1 MLSALRMTEEGS
13 MELRCH
19 CRQRQHEK
27 AQKGS
32 RKMPAFLDPY
42 LMRA

>member
-19 CRQRQHEK
+19 CRRREHEK
-27 AQKGS
+27 RKKGQE
-32 RKMPAFLDPY
+32 KCQYFLTPI
-42 LMRA
+42 

>member
-19 CRQRQHEK
+19 CRRRQHEK
-27 AQKGS
+27 GAKRVKKNAS
-32 RKMPAFLDPY
+32 IS
-42 LMRA
+42 